1 MKELTFKS
9 LLAHLNWTLFFVK
22 KNLIIDIPHCRQI
35 ITNVGLVSARSMLLF
50 LYVSAIYSNP
60 NHFQADNVYNMFIY
74 LVYFT
79 ILHSLVIA
87 QVSICN
93 VST

>member
-1 MKELTFKS
+1 MKELAFKS
-9 LLAHLNWTLFFVK
+9 LFAHLNWTFFFVK

-74 LVYFT
+74 LV
-79 ILHSLVIA
+79 HSLVIA